1 MSATN
6 STPLNDAI
14 IVALAQL
21 VDDSQSGR
29 REPSHDDLNFLV
41 QRSGVTD
48 GDPKSAGQTV
58 GKTKRVRAVLSWAL
72 EYNIEGGKN
81 FAASLLG
88 FIRGHGGFRP
98 ESPNYVGGDAIKNIS
113 SAFNS
118 EGYELTLDGELR
130 PVLLDNLSG
139 AALTDALKAYVRR
152 AKLGA
157 DDAALVTGTAKDL
170 LEATAAHVL
179 QQKYGSYSSAANFP
193 TLLGQAFVALDLATT
208 EHPVEENELPTKRVE
223 RAMFELACAI
233 NRLRNRDGTGHG
245 RPWLPYV
252 GDSEAKLAIESMG
265 IIAERLLAAHAGDD

>member
-21 VDDSQSGR
+21 VDDLQSGR

-98 ESPNYVGGDAIKNIS
+98 EFPNYVGGDAIKNIS

-233 NRLRNRDGTGHG
+233 NRLRN
-245 RPWLPYV
+245 
-252 GDSEAKLAIESMG
+252 
-265 IIAERLLAAHAGDD
+265 